1 MIFES
6 QSSKREQYL
15 EGVAMSRWDNII
27 YIKNMV
33 CDRCCMV
40 VSEVFVSLGLE
51 PVHVE
56 LGKVELEEPPEID
69 LNEIDFRLQEKGF
82 EILQDADEQLVDQI
96 KTHLIEYVKISE
108 TDSKQKLS
116 GYLQKNLHRDY
127 SSLSK
132 IFSKTEDITIE
143 RYLILLRIERV
154 KELISYGQM
163 TLSDIAFRL
172 GYSSTQHL
180 SAQFREVTG
189 MTVTDYKKMRESL
202 RKSLDRL
209 PEKD

>member
-1 MIFES
+1 MTRQENV
-6 QSSKREQYL
+6 L
-15 EGVAMSRWDNII
+15 D
-27 YIKNMV
+27 IKNMV

-40 VSEVFVSLGLE
+40 VSNVFTSLGLE

-56 LGKVELEEPPEID
+56 LGKVELKEPPEID

-82 EILQDADEQLVDQI
+82 EILHEPEGQLVDLI
-96 KTHLIEYVKISE
+96 KASLIEFVRISE
-108 TDSKQKLS
+108 ADRKQRLS
-116 GYLQKNLHRDY
+116 TFLQQRLHRDY
-127 SSLSK
+127 STLSK
-132 IFSKTEDITIE
+132 VFSKRENITIE

-172 GYSSTQHL
+172 GYSSSQHL

-189 MTVTDYKKMRESL
+189 MTVTDYKKTRQSL
-202 RKSLDRL
+202 RKPLDRL
-209 PEKD
+209 PE